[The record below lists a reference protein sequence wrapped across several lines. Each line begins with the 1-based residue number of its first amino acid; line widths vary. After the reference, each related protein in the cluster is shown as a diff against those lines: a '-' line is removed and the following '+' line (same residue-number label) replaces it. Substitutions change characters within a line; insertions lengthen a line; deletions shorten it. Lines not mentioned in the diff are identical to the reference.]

1 MAGGI
6 IGNLMYAVGFKVNTR
21 GLNEADSKMSTLR
34 KSVVGLGLAASVAA
48 AGIGIAGINAA
59 SDFEKSMS
67 HIQMATGAAAEQ
79 MEETRD
85 IAKNL
90 YSQNFGEDWQDLGSS
105 IASVAQITG
114 QTGAELENTTRNALL
129 LRDAFG
135 IEVNESARAA
145 KTMMENFGISSEE
158 AFNLIAQGSQKGL
171 DFSGELIDTINEY
184 SLQFKSLG
192 FDANEMF
199 DTLAAGSAEGAF
211 NLDKVADAVKEFNIR
226 SKDAGDK
233 GAVEA
238 FEMLGLNADQMMRT
252 FAAGGPAAKQAFTQI
267 TQMIGDIEDPVAQN
281 TVAVGLFGTQFE
293 DLQKDVI
300 TAMGYVD
307 SQFDMTKGSMEEL
320 NKIKFNK
327 PGEAFSMFGRQ
338 LETGILIPIG
348 EKLLPFLNQFG
359 QWLADHRPQI
369 EAFGNAIGDA
379 IGGAITFVT
388 EKAKEVYEFM
398 TSNWEGIKETV
409 IGLGAAMIALKGT
422 FIAMKVIKT
431 INVLMA
437 AFRAGTL
444 IATAAQLGLNVAMLA
459 NPMTWIAV
467 GIAAVIAGIVLL
479 IRHWDK
485 VKAVMGR
492 VWNWIKSVFGG
503 IGNWFKTR
511 FTEAYNGIV
520 SAFGRI
526 GAWFRGNWEATKAV
540 FAGVGTWFSGIFTQA
555 YQGVVNAFGAVRG
568 WFGSIWEGIK
578 SIWSGV
584 TTWFGSLFSGAYESI
599 KTAFGGVKDWFGSLW
614 DGIKAG
620 FTSFINMMIAGINTL
635 INGLNKIQVSLPD
648 WAGGQ
653 SFGINIPNI
662 PMLAKGGIATGPT
675 LAMIG
680 EGAESEAV
688 LPLSK
693 LESMLQQPRYPQE
706 TRLQPA
712 AAPARYAPAAA
723 SLPPIEIHI
732 NVPPGSGGGG
742 SSSAEQ
748 TAQIIAAEVRRQVQ
762 EILESAGRI
771 LNVQGAAIHG
781 NN

>member
-6 IGNLMYAVGFKVNTR
+6 IGNLMYAVGFKVNTN
-21 GLNEADSKMSTLR
+21 GLGDAEKKTSLLT

-48 AGIGIAGINAA
+48 AGIGIAGIAA
-59 SDFEKSMS
+59 ANDFEKSMS
-67 HIQMATGAAAEQ
+67 HIEMATGAAAEQ

-90 YSQNFGEDWQDLGSS
+90 YGQNFGSDWQDLGSS
-105 IASVAQITG
+105 IASVQQITG
-114 QTGAELENTTRNALL
+114 ETGDELESTTRNALL

-158 AFNLIAQGSQKGL
+158 AFNLVAQGTQKGL

-184 SLQFKSLG
+184 SLQFKALG

-211 NLDKVADAVKEFNIR
+211 NLDKVADAVKEFGIR

-233 GAVEA
+233 GAIEA

-252 FAAGGPAAKQAFTQI
+252 FAAGGPAAKDAFTQI

-307 SQFDMTKGSMEEL
+307 SQFDMSLNSMAEL

-327 PGEAFSMFGRQ
+327 PGEAFAMFGRQ

-348 EKLLPFLNQFG
+348 QKMLPFLNQFG
-359 QWLADHRPQI
+359 QWISDHKPQI
-369 EAFGNAIGDA
+369 ESIGNAIGDT
-379 IGGAITFVT
+379 IGNAITFVT
-388 EKAKEVYEFM
+388 DKAKAIYEFI
-398 TSNWEGIKETV
+398 SGNWETIRETV
-409 IGLGAAMIALKGT
+409 IDLGIAMIALKGT
-422 FIAMKVIKT
+422 FVAMQIVKT
-431 INVLMA
+431 ITVLMK

-444 IATAAQLGLNVAMLA
+444 MATAAQLGLNVAMLA

-467 GIAAVIAGIVLL
+467 GIAAVIVGIVLL

-485 VKAVMGR
+485 VKAAMGR
-492 VWNWIKSVFGG
+492 FWNWTKSVFGV
-503 IGNWFKTR
+503 IGSWFKAR
-511 FTEAYNGIV
+511 FNEAYTGIV
-520 SAFGRI
+520 
-526 GAWFRGNWEATKAV
+526 GAMGKVGSWFKGIWDGIKAV
-540 FAGVGTWFSGIFTQA
+540 FVSVGSWFGGIFTGA
-555 YQGVVNAFGAVRG
+555 YQAIVNAFGAVVG
-568 WFGSIWEGIK
+568 WFRSNWE
-578 SIWSGV
+578 
-584 TTWFGSLFSGAYESI
+584 TTKMVFSTVGTFFGNIFTGAYESI
-599 KTAFGGVKDWFGSLW
+599 KTAFGGVKDWFSGLW
-614 DGIKAG
+614 EGIKGG
-620 FTSFINMMIAGINTL
+620 FTGFINTMIIGINKL
-635 INGLNKIQVSLPD
+635 INGLNKIQISLPD

-653 SFGINIPNI
+653 EFGINIPNI

-693 LESMLQQPRYPQE
+693 LEGLLQQPRAPKDA
-706 TRLQPA
+706 RLEP
-712 AAPARYAPAAA
+712 AAPARYTPTSAAM
-723 SLPPIEIHI
+723 PPIEITI
-732 NVPPGSGGGG
+732 NVPAGAGSGGTAA
-742 SSSAEQ
+742 AEH
-748 TAQIIAAEVRRQVQ
+748 TAQVIAAEVKRQVQ
-762 EILESAGRI
+762 EIFESAGRI

>member
-6 IGNLMYAVGFKVNTR
+6 IGNLMYAVGFKVNTN
-21 GLNEADSKMSTLR
+21 GLGDAEKKTSMLT

-48 AGIGIAGINAA
+48 AGIGIAGIAAA

-67 HIQMATGAAAEQ
+67 HIEMATGAATEQ
-79 MEETRD
+79 MEETRE
-85 IAKNL
+85 IAKDL
-90 YSQNFGEDWQDLGSS
+90 YAQNFGSDWQDLGSS
-105 IASVAQITG
+105 IASVQQITG
-114 QTGAELENTTRNALL
+114 QTGAELESTTRNALL

-158 AFNLIAQGSQKGL
+158 AFNLVAQGTQKGL

-184 SLQFKSLG
+184 SLQFKALG

-211 NLDKVADAVKEFNIR
+211 NLDKVADAVKEFGIR

-233 GAVEA
+233 GAIEA

-252 FAAGGPAAKQAFTQI
+252 FAAGGPAAKDAFTQI

-307 SQFDMTKGSMEEL
+307 SQFDMTKNSMAEL

-348 EKLLPFLNQFG
+348 EKMLPFLNQFG
-359 QWLADHRPQI
+359 QWMSDHKPQI
-369 EAFGNAIGDA
+369 EAIGNAIGDT
-379 IGGAITFVT
+379 IGNAITFVT
-388 EKAKEVYEFM
+388 DKAKAIYEFI
-398 TSNWEGIKETV
+398 SGNWEAIRETV
-409 IGLGAAMIALKGT
+409 MDLGIAMIALKGT
-422 FIAMKVIKT
+422 FVAMKIVKT
-431 INVLMA
+431 ITVLMK

-444 IATAAQLGLNVAMLA
+444 VATAAQLGLNVAMLA

-467 GIAAVIAGIVLL
+467 GIAAVIVGIVLL

-492 VWNWIKSVFGG
+492 VWNWTKSVFGV
-503 IGNWFKTR
+503 IGSWFKAR
-511 FTEAYNGIV
+511 FNEAYTGIV
-520 SAFGRI
+520 GAFGKV
-526 GAWFRGNWEATKAV
+526 GSWFKGIWEGIKTV
-540 FAGVGTWFSGIFTQA
+540 FASVGSWFGGIFTGA
-555 YQGVVNAFGAVRG
+555 YQAIVNAFGAIGG
-568 WFGSIWEGIK
+568 WFRSNWESTKMVFSTVG
-578 SIWSGV
+578 
-584 TTWFGSLFSGAYESI
+584 TFFGNIFTGAYESI

-614 DGIKAG
+614 EGIKGG
-620 FTSFINMMIAGINTL
+620 FTGFINTMISGINRL
-635 INGLNKIQVSLPD
+635 INGLNKIQISLPD

-653 SFGINIPNI
+653 EFGINIPNI

-693 LESMLQQPRYPQE
+693 LEGLLQQPRAPKE
-706 TRLQPA
+706 ARLEPV
-712 AAPARYAPAAA
+712 APARYTPTTAAM
-723 SLPPIEIHI
+723 PPIEITI
-732 NVPPGSGGGG
+732 NVPAGSGHGG
-742 SSSAEQ
+742 SAVAEH
-748 TAQIIAAEVRRQVQ
+748 TAQVIAAEVKRQVQ
-762 EILESAGRI
+762 EIFESAGRI